1 MAGCHQ
7 MNAVGVVCVVVKENA
22 GHTRV
27 ITWQGNQVHEQRYLS
42 FVFESVS
49 RSQGVLTERRERA
62 GNVRTV

>member
-1 MAGCHQ
+1 
-7 MNAVGVVCVVVKENA
+7 MNAEGVVCVVVKESA

-27 ITWQGNQVHEQRYLS
+27 ITWQGNQDHEQRYQP

-49 RSQGVLTERRERA
+49 RSQGVLTERCERA